1 MKNIAIS
8 ACLLMIMLIGSACS
22 NVEAPQQEA
31 ISTSINQAKQINTRT
46 ELLRVY
52 TDLTEESN
60 GWIVPENVNTMTIY
74 AEAEN
79 TETVLFWIAP
89 TGTETGTERKLIG
102 YDTDGSDGWS
112 YTWEFGSR
120 TFHDHI
126 QVQALGIDGS
136 TQANMYINVHT
147 P

>member
-1 MKNIAIS
+1 M
-8 ACLLMIMLIGSACS
+8 
-22 NVEAPQQEA
+22 
-31 ISTSINQAKQINTRT
+31 
-46 ELLRVY
+46 
-52 TDLTEESN
+52 EESN
-60 GWIVPENVNTMTIY
+60 WWVVPENVSMMTIY

-89 TGTETGTERKLIG
+89 TGTETGSERKLIG
-102 YDTDGSDGWS
+102 YDIDGTDGWS